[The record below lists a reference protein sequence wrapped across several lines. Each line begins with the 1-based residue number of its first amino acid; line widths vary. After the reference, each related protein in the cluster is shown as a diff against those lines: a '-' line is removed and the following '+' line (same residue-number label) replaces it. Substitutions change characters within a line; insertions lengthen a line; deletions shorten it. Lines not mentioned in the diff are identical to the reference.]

1 MPTELTGPR
10 AAYRWAKCWCP
21 HCEFQHTDL
30 ICNTPR
36 LPKRPPR
43 QICDDCLRQLLSPAA
58 WAAYCG
64 RKSLVAA
71 HAANLQ
77 DAPAWESGCDCLKT

>member
-1 MPTELTGPR
+1 MTKTPTPSEVTPPLKWHGGEHSLADTILELM
-10 AAYRWAKCWCP
+10 
-21 HCEFQHTDL
+21 
-30 ICNTPR
+30 
-36 LPKRPPR
+36 PR